1 MRVLNDVLGI
11 VRRRNARGQTFFD
24 GLKLL
29 GQTVP
34 GRGEIEVEE
43 EDGEEEAAVPDEKAA
58 EVPEV
63 RSEPKVRSEPEGIRF
78 AVQRDMYREDVCREL
93 DKTGRFPTCDSC
105 SIGDFRVRRI
115 ILPDINETWRCRRCL
130 KC

>member
-11 VRRRNARGQTFFD
+11 VRRRNTRGQTFFD

-34 GRGEIEVEE
+34 GRGEIEVDE
-43 EDGEEEAAVPDEKAA
+43 EDVEEEAGK
-58 EVPEV
+58 VPEV
-63 RSEPKVRSEPEGIRF
+63 RLEPEARSQPKVRSEPEGIRF
-78 AVQRDMYREDVCREL
+78 AVQRKMYREDVYREF

-115 ILPDINETWRCRRCL
+115 ILPDISGTWRCRRCL